1 MGHARRAGQVGAGHA
16 LLEGLGMARLQGEAG
31 HALHGISVKIIVT
44 GGISVLMFILYRRT
58 RGALGTRRRDTLARE
73 THRWWG
79 MGTHFL
85 VATRTTHTRGRW
97 VTPSWWGRGTH
108 SRQTRSV

>member
-1 MGHARRAGQVGAGHA
+1 
-16 LLEGLGMARLQGEAG
+16 MARLQGEAG

-44 GGISVLMFILYRRT
+44 RGISVLMFILYRRT
-58 RGALGTRRRDTLARE
+58 RGGLGTRRRDTLARE
-73 THRWWG
+73 THMWWG

-85 VATRTTHTRGRW
+85 VVTGTTHTRGRW

-108 SRQTRSV
+108 SC